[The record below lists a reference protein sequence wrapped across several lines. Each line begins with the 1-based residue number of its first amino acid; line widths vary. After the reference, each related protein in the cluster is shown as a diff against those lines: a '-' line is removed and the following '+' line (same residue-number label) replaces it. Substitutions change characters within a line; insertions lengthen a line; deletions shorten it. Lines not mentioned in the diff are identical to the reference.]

1 MPEQSIASYISNLT
15 ALGIMIL
22 VSLFLF
28 LILFIISKVLI
39 NLNLEGSQEDKETE
53 KNLKEEPSSS
63 LRTINLKKDPNI
75 FVNLLSLF
83 FFFIFFIIFIL
94 LSLFF
99 IILKDLMSV
108 RLNIAFIG
116 LIFIFLIFITVYI
129 VKSKIFKRS

>member
-1 MPEQSIASYISNLT
+1 MGLM
-15 ALGIMIL
+15 LRL
-22 VSLFLF
+22 LF